1 MTLIL
6 SLYTRVF
13 AIIDRL
19 LGSWFI
25 PTLARFAFI
34 AVLLT
39 YFWKSA
45 LTKAGDGI
53 FGFLSPTDNAYI
65 QIFPKTFEAVGYDS
79 NALGSF
85 HWLVAVAGTTAEFIL
100 PFLILIGLLTR
111 LASLGMIG
119 FVIVQSYVDITGH
132 GVAGKDLGAWFD
144 GPSGSLIMDQRLLWV
159 VLFLVM
165 FAKGAGPLSVD
176 RLLCNFRKTYA

>member
-13 AIIDRL
+13 TIIDQF

-39 YFWKSA
+39 YFWNSA
-45 LTKAGDGI
+45 LTKVSDGL
-53 FGFLSPTDNAYI
+53 FGFLTPSDNAYI

-79 NALGSF
+79 SALNSF
-85 HWLVAVAGTTAEFIL
+85 HWLVAVAGICAEFIL
-100 PFLILIGLLTR
+100 PFLILIGLLAR

-119 FVIVQSYVDITGH
+119 FVLVQSYVDINGH
-132 GVAGKDLGAWFD
+132 GVAGADLGAWFD
-144 GPSGSLIMDQRLLWV
+144 GPSGSLILDQRLLWM

-165 FAKGAGPLSVD
+165 FTKGAGPLSVD